1 MPWYYEKWILIPRII
16 EQTFQ
21 ISVNPVTETV
31 QMRKTGG
38 QHCSPGLDDYRL
50 TSTTVHLERSNV
62 WIIHTNELNY
72 KEDNIQRPFHLQNY
86 LDTLKYRVFK
96 YPENL
101 TLCPQAQ
108 CYFCFEKVTKRKV
121 WQKIM
126 SRKCGVNYTSA
137 RKKVPESRS
146 GLCTSEMELPEPRS
160 CALRHKSTAALA

>member
-1 MPWYYEKWILIPRII
+1 VPWYYEKLTLIPRII

-21 ISVNPVTETV
+21 ISVNPATETV

-96 YPENL
+96 YPENV

-121 WQKIM
+121 WQKLCREGVVLIILVPGKRF
-126 SRKCGVNYTSA
+126 RKAVPACVLLRWNFRNRVLVRCVT
-137 RKKVPESRS
+137 KVP
-146 GLCTSEMELPEPRS
+146 LL
-160 CALRHKSTAALA
+160 